1 MVARPLRAVYCADI
15 SVTLLPI
22 SKSSKLSR
30 VHRTVEKQ
38 PITLDNNLNPIFI
51 STIEDVARVNDIHK
65 YTMTYEIKNIFFLS
79 NVSYKY

>member
-1 MVARPLRAVYCADI
+1 MVVRPLRAVYCADI

-38 PITLDNNLNPIFI
+38 PITLDENLSPIFI
-51 STIEDVARVNDIHK
+51 NTIEDVAMVKDINK

-79 NVSYKY
+79 NVAYKY

>member
-1 MVARPLRAVYCADI
+1 MVVRPLRAVYRADI

-38 PITLDNNLNPIFI
+38 PITLDENLNPIFI
-51 STIEDVARVNDIHK
+51 NTIEDLARVKDIKK
-65 YTMTYEIKNIFFLS
+65 YTMKYEIKNIFFLS
-79 NVSYKY
+79 NVAYKY